1 MNLELPRWS
10 GGTTR
15 PTLQLPP
22 GATDCHHHVYNACF
36 PAAPT
41 GTLFHEDALVED
53 YRKLAAWLGIER
65 HVVVQPSLYGKDNS
79 LLLAALNAFG
89 PSARGIAVISP
100 DISDADL
107 RTLQAAN
114 IRGVRINT
122 RLPGSVGLDALE
134 ALAARIA
141 PLGWHIQLVLN
152 PDTLPDLEAQLRALP
167 CPVVID
173 HMAHLR
179 GAAGLQH
186 PAFACLAGLLQSGQ
200 AWMKLSG
207 AYISCDSEGGTYP
220 DSVRI
225 GRAFAEI
232 APNRML
238 WGSDW
243 PHPTAKTT
251 KPDDAALLDLLS
263 AFAPDAA
270 VRTRIVVDNP
280 ASLYGF

>member
-1 MNLELPRWS
+1 MDIPRWC
-10 GGTTR
+10 GGNSR
-15 PTLQLPP
+15 PRLQLPS
-22 GATDCHHHVYNACF
+22 GATDCHHHIYDSRF

-41 GTLFHEDALVED
+41 GTLFHEDALVEE

-65 HVVVQPSLYGKDNS
+65 HVVVQSSLYGEDNS
-79 LLLAALNAFG
+79 LLVSALKAFG

-100 DISDADL
+100 DISEADL
-107 RTLQAAN
+107 RRLQAAN
-114 IRGVRINT
+114 VRGVRINT
-122 RLPGSVGLDALE
+122 RLPGSVGLDALD
-134 ALAARIA
+134 ALAARIT

-152 PDTLPDLEAQLRALP
+152 PDALPALEPKLSALP

-186 PAFACLAGLLQSGQ
+186 PAFACVARLLQSGK

-207 AYISCDSEGGTYP
+207 AYIGCDAEGGTYP
-220 DSVRI
+220 DAVLI
-225 GRAFAEI
+225 ARAFMDI

-251 KPDDAALLDLLS
+251 KPDDAALLDLLCV
-263 AFAPDAA
+263 FAPEAA
-270 VRTRIVVDNP
+270 ARTQILVENP
-280 ASLYGF
+280 SVLYGF